1 MLKYTIF
8 DKPYESTI
16 MAKVVNFSDAASI
29 GIHSAIIIAKAS
41 KPVNAIQL
49 SEQIGFSKFNI
60 GKVLQ
65 RLVKDGILQSFR
77 GPSGGFILRK
87 KPEEIKIY
95 DIYRSIEGEVDS
107 GACPHEHHIC
117 PVDKCIRD
125 SIVKKMSDDFV
136 NILKSQTLLE
146 YL

>member
-1 MLKYTIF
+1 
-8 DKPYESTI
+8 
-16 MAKVVNFSDAASI
+16 MAKIINFSDAASI
-29 GIHSAIIIAKAS
+29 GIHSAIIIAKAE

-49 SEQIGFSKFNI
+49 SGQIGFSKFNI

-65 RLVKDGILQSFR
+65 RLVKDGILKSYR
-77 GPSGGFILRK
+77 GPTGGFLLKK
-87 KPEEIKIY
+87 KPTDILIY
-95 DIYRSIEGEVDS
+95 DIYRSIEGEVDA

-125 SIVKKMSDDFV
+125 SIIKKMSDDFV
-136 NILKSQTLLE
+136 NILKSQSLQE